1 MIILRDATDGDRPAL
16 QELAAAATGYAGD
29 MHLEE
34 EVGPPHLERGSADG
48 VRVAE
53 EDSGI
58 VGMFSTLVRSYRA
71 GIAVELTGMLVASRA
86 AYWGVER
93 LLVLDL
99 RQQAALWGAQ
109 EVTILTRPPI
119 DGFFRELG
127 ARTVAL
133 TAPWGV
139 SGSPCL
145 HMELPV

>member
-1 MIILRDATDGDRPAL
+1 VVILRDATVDDRPAL

-29 MHLEE
+29 VYPEE
-34 EVGPPHLERGSADG
+34 GMGPLNPERGSADG

-53 EDSGI
+53 DKAGI
-58 VGMFSTLVRSYRA
+58 VGMFSTLVRRNR
-71 GIAVELTGMLVASRA
+71 GGVAVELTGMLVASRA
-86 AYWGVER
+86 ADWGVER

-99 RQQAALWGAQ
+99 RQQSALWGAQ

-127 ARTVAL
+127 ARAVAL
-133 TAPWGV
+133 AAPWGV
-139 SGSPCL
+139 TGSPRL